1 MTDAKLREAVNAECG
16 KIQGETE
23 LALDDIDREG
33 GFILQR
39 IDERI
44 TDRQLRSFVGTINI
58 REYSPHPD
66 TVRVIKVYPS
76 DSQLDNRMELSNAS
90 PSAGAFGGGVDLGDS
105 VIDSYLWPSLNSI
118 DRQRRVRGLPDLA
131 WGWNHIRRKITIDPA
146 PYQSGDN
153 YWYMSIERANWT
165 LANLPAD
172 LTELIVTGTTWKC
185 LEIVLLQRSQL
196 GGIHR
201 EGGFANYPAAALGDW
216 VERKRTD
223 FFDLLTLKAAI
234 YGSK

>member
-1 MTDAKLREAVNAECG
+1 MTDVELRKAVKAECG
-16 KIQGETE
+16 KIQSDTE
-23 LALDDIDREG
+23 LASDDIDREG
-33 GFILQR
+33 GYILQR

-44 TDRQLRSFVGTINI
+44 TDRKLRSFVGTIAI
-58 REYSPHPD
+58 REYSPHAD

-76 DSQLDNRMELSNAS
+76 DTQLDDRMVLGSAS
-90 PSAGAFGGGVDLGDS
+90 ASAQSGGGDLDDT
-105 VIDSYLWPSLNSI
+105 ILDPYLWPSLNSI
-118 DRQRRVRGLPDLA
+118 DRMRRVRGLKDLA
-131 WGWNHIRRKITIDPA
+131 WGWNHVRRKITIDPA

-165 LANLPAD
+165 LANLPID

-201 EGGFANYPAAALGDW
+201 EGGFANYPAATLGDW

-223 FFDLLTLKAAI
+223 FFDTLTLKAAI

>member
-1 MTDAKLREAVNAECG
+1 MTDEQLQVAVNAACG
-16 KIQGETE
+16 KIESVIE
-23 LALDDIDREG
+23 LATDDIDREG
-33 GFILQR
+33 AYILQR

-44 TDRQLRSFVGTINI
+44 TDRKLRSFVGVLNQ
-58 REYSPHPD
+58 REYSPHAD

-76 DSQLDNRMELSNAS
+76 DTQLDNRLILGAASASGGNA
-90 PSAGAFGGGVDLGDS
+90 DLDDS

-146 PYQSGDN
+146 PYQGGDN

-165 LANLPAD
+165 LADLPSD
-172 LTELIVTGTTWKC
+172 LEELIVLGTSWKC
-185 LEIVLLQRSQL
+185 LEIVILKRSNL

-201 EGGFANYPAAALGDW
+201 EGGFANYPAGTLGDW
-216 VERKRTD
+216 VVRKRDD
-223 FFDLLTLKAAI
+223 FFDSLKLKAAL
-234 YGSK
+234 YGST